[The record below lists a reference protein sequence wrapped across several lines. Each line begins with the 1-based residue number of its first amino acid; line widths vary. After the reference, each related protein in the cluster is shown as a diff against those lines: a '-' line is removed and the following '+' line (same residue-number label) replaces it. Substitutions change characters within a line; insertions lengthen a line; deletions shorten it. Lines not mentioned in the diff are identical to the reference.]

1 MDRINANVFRQM
13 KDKKHGKP
21 VYDIYAKPKK
31 PSDKKFTS
39 PTGKYSLYDKVPN
52 SNQKALPSGNTPQ
65 DFLPDDVDLYYA
77 DPNKYSM
84 TKTTVDK
91 NGVITRTNGSGV
103 TTIQALVNNPKNK
116 NQPEAWQ
123 YKIRTQKMEDPDL
136 DIDSNAL
143 DLKKKKCQIKR
154 NKWQKWQVK
163 F

>member
-31 PSDKKFTS
+31 NSDKKFTA
-39 PTGKYSLYDKVPN
+39 PTGKYSLYDNVPGGN
-52 SNQKALPSGNTPQ
+52 TKALPQNPQ
-65 DFLPDDVDLYYA
+65 DFLPEDVDLYYA

-84 TKTTVDK
+84 TKTTVNKD
-91 NGVITRTNGSGV
+91 GVITRTNGSGV

-123 YKIRTQKMEDPDL
+123 YKIRTQKVEDPDL
-136 DIDSNAL
+136 DIDADSLEA
-143 DLKKKKCQIKR
+143 KKKK
-154 NKWQKWQVK
+154 NE
-163 F
+163 